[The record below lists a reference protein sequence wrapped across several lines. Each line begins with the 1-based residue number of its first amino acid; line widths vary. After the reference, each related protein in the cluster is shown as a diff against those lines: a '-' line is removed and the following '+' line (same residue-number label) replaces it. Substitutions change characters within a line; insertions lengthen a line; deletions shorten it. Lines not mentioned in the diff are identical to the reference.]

1 MIKLLRDSLQIIS
14 QRQPKQQPRL
24 DLDRRLSED
33 PEVMKSLTL
42 VAADLQ
48 VKIEETAK
56 MLQAIEK

>member
-1 MIKLLRDSLQIIS
+1 MIS

-48 VKIEETAK
+48 AKIEETAK